1 MNTVLDQVKSETL
14 AIIEANAKRFGLSVD
29 DYLRS
34 LLPAEEKELALKADE
49 NAPKIEVSSEEREVK
64 RQKSITWIKS
74 HREEYGGNYVA
85 LDGDILIA
93 TGEKHGDALKQAI
106 KKGYK
111 KPFVGL
117 VYPLDYV
124 GYCGG
129 WD

>member
-1 MNTVLDQVKSETL
+1 MNKVLDQVKPETL
-14 AIIEANAKRFGLSVD
+14 VIIETNANRFGLSVD

-34 LLPAEEKELALKADE
+34 LLPAEEKELALKADAE
-49 NAPKIEVSSEEREVK
+49 QSEESTEDREIK
-64 RQKSITWIKS
+64 RQKSIGWIKS
-74 HREEYGGNYVA
+74 YREEYGGKYVA
-85 LDGDILIA
+85 LDGDNLIT

-111 KPFVGL
+111 NPFVGY

-124 GYCGG
+124 GYWGG